1 MAYRITGITESFC
14 HKRPEST
21 KGNAFFKESIS
32 PAVDSL
38 GSIVNVVGK
47 PLARIVSIR
56 LAVKSLGSIGAARLA
71 QDRHRVDSHFP
82 PLIHHSLRLA
92 VGVRLRLALS
102 NLRRWQ

>member
-21 KGNAFFKESIS
+21 KGNSIFNESIS
-32 PAVDSL
+32 PAVESL
-38 GSIVNVVGK
+38 GFIGNFVGK
-47 PLARIVSIR
+47 PQARIVSIR
-56 LAVKSLGSIGAARLA
+56 LAVESLGSIGAARLA
-71 QDRHRVDSHFP
+71 QDRHRFDAHFP
-82 PLIHHSLRLA
+82 PLIHHALRLA